1 MPCFPYFRARTH
13 MNRMSWPL
21 TLPNIAQPCGKWLL
35 IFALIVGSCTDAG
48 SGLENRKICQQ
59 FNDSLFGQLN
69 QTRALYVYSM
79 EEISERKERMDVRL
93 KALKFVQA
101 ADLSE
106 TDQQNAS
113 LYNSIFRIY
122 RDLSERYAQTVL
134 RSEEHF
140 YTLKG
145 LSKAIQAGQFD
156 QDRSEYRNEALKL
169 EKALKENEAEA
180 IDITQRLRAVEPNY
194 HRLEEPMQELAD
206 RLNLDA
212 AGSPN

>member
-1 MPCFPYFRARTH
+1 

-35 IFALIVGSCTDAG
+35 IFALFVGSCTDAG

-79 EEISERKERMDVRL
+79 EEISSRKEMMDIRL

-101 ADLSE
+101 DDLSE

-169 EKALKENEAEA
+169 EKALKDNEAEA

-194 HRLEEPMQELAD
+194 HRLEEPMQDLAD

-212 AGSPN
+212 ASSPH

>member
-1 MPCFPYFRARTH
+1 

-35 IFALIVGSCTDAG
+35 IFALFVGSCGDDG

-79 EEISERKERMDVRL
+79 EEISDRKERMDMRL

-106 TDQQNAS
+106 TDQHNAS

-122 RDLSERYAQTVL
+122 RDLSERYSQTIL
-134 RSEEHF
+134 RSEQQF

-169 EKALKENEAEA
+169 EKALKVNEAEA

-212 AGSPN
+212 AGSPH

>member
-1 MPCFPYFRARTH
+1 MKDWNWR
-13 MNRMSWPL
+13 L
-21 TLPNIAQPCGKWLL
+21 TLPNIAQHCGIWAL
-35 IFALIVGSCTDAG
+35 IFALFIGSCG
-48 SGLENRKICQQ
+48 ESVSGVENRKVCQQ
-59 FNDSLFGQLN
+59 FNDSLFRQLN

-106 TDQQNAS
+106 SDQENAS

-122 RDLSERYAQTVL
+122 RDLSERYSQAVL
-134 RSEEHF
+134 RSEEQF

-145 LSKAIQAGQFD
+145 LSKAIQSGQYD
-156 QDRSEYRNEALKL
+156 QDRSEYRKEALKL
-169 EKALKENEAEA
+169 EKALRENEAEA

-206 RLNLDA
+206 RLSLDA
-212 AGSPN
+212 NSSAGKSN

>member
-1 MPCFPYFRARTH
+1 

-35 IFALIVGSCTDAG
+35 IFALFVGSCGDDG

-79 EEISERKERMDVRL
+79 EEISDRKERMDMRL

-106 TDQQNAS
+106 ADQHNAS

-122 RDLSERYAQTVL
+122 RDLSERYSQTIL
-134 RSEEHF
+134 RSEQQF

-169 EKALKENEAEA
+169 EKALKVNEAEA

-212 AGSPN
+212 AGSPH

>member
-1 MPCFPYFRARTH
+1 
-13 MNRMSWPL
+13 MSWPL

-35 IFALIVGSCTDAG
+35 IFALFVGSCGDDG

-79 EEISERKERMDVRL
+79 EEISDRKERMDMRL

-106 TDQQNAS
+106 TDQHNAS

-122 RDLSERYAQTVL
+122 RDLSERYSQTIL
-134 RSEEHF
+134 RSEQQF

-169 EKALKENEAEA
+169 EKALKVNEAEA

-212 AGSPN
+212 AGSPH